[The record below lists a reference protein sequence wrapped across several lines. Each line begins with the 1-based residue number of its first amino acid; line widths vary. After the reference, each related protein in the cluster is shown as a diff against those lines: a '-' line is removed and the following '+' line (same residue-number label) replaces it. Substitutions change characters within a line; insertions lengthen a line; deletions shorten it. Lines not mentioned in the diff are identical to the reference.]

1 MPIEN
6 ARYGPE
12 KTLSNHLNSLLAR
25 FILNNDVQY
34 HLRVYIF
41 KSPELVA
48 LEFSV
53 IPLVVH
59 GYFLK
64 MLNLNF
70 WFCRGL
76 TQSETEITG
85 NPVQ

>member
-6 ARYGPE
+6 AGYGPE
-12 KTLSNHLNSLLAR
+12 KSVSSHLNSLLAR

-41 KSPELVA
+41 KNPELVA

-53 IPLVVH
+53 ITLVVH

-70 WFCRGL
+70 WFCKGL
-76 TQSETEITG
+76 TQSETEIMA